1 MKTENIITSEQNG
14 DTSPKINL
22 LMGKKILLSLLILLL
37 LTSGVLIGKYF
48 LSGDNGNDK
57 NNSVLQVQNA
67 LEDNNRNITETRE
80 TAITRTVRKVSPAV
94 VGINVE
100 EVREVQDPYSMFN
113 NDPFFRQF
121 FQNRGPQTQVVK
133 ELGSG
138 FIISEDGYILT
149 NDHVAGNATKI
160 SVTMTNGETIDA
172 KLIGSDPNTDVA
184 LIKIDRDNLPYVKLG
199 NSANVIIGEWVIA
212 LGNPFGLF
220 EINDK
225 PTVTVGVI
233 SATDMKINADRNR
246 VYKDMIQTDASIN
259 AGNSG
264 GPLLNADAEVIGMN
278 TIIFTGGGYSNGSI
292 GVGFAISINRVKKI
306 MEEIK
311 TNGKIER
318 NFNVGFRIQGV
329 DERIAKY
336 LKLEKAEGVVIVEVQ
351 KGGLSDVA
359 GLKPEDV
366 VIEANGEI
374 VKNEQDLLFI
384 VNDLKTGEML
394 KMKIIRNGSEKEI
407 EFKLVQDKK

>member
-1 MKTENIITSEQNG
+1 MNTVNIS
-14 DTSPKINL
+14 INPAGGNTKSIMNKKL
-22 LMGKKILLSLLILLL
+22 LFFFLFALILV
-37 LTSGVLIGKYF
+37 SGIVIGKF
-48 LSGDNGNDK
+48 FFQKNTNNENQNSNLTPIQNTSQEL
-57 NNSVLQVQNA
+57 NNSIS
-67 LEDNNRNITETRE
+67 DTRE
-80 TAITRTVRKVSPAV
+80 NAITKAVKKVSSAI

-100 EVREVQDPYSMFN
+100 EVREVQDPFSMFD

-121 FQNRGPQTQVVK
+121 FGNRPPQKQVVK
-133 ELGSG
+133 GLGSG
-138 FIISEDGYILT
+138 FIISSDGYILT

-172 KLIGSDPNTDVA
+172 KLIGSDRNSDVA
-184 LIKIDRDNLPYVKLG
+184 LIKIEKDNLPVATLG
-199 NSANVIIGEWVIA
+199 NSDEVIIGEWVIA

-225 PTVTVGVI
+225 PTVTVGVV
-233 SATDMKINADRNR
+233 SATNMKVNADGNR

-264 GPLLNADAEVIGMN
+264 GPLLNADGNVIGMN
-278 TIIFTGGGYSNGSI
+278 TIIFTGGNYSSGSI

-311 TNGKIER
+311 TNGKIDR
-318 NFNVGFRIQGV
+318 AFNVGFRIQVV

-336 LKLEKAEGVVIVEVQ
+336 LKLEKPQGVVVTDVQ
-351 KGGLSDVA
+351 SGSLSDKA

-366 VIEANGEI
+366 IIIANGEKI
-374 VKNEQDLLFI
+374 KSEQDLIFVI
-384 VNDLKTGEML
+384 NDLRKGDNLVL
-394 KMKIIRNGSEKEI
+394 KILRDGSEKEI
-407 EFKLVQDKK
+407 EMKLTGS